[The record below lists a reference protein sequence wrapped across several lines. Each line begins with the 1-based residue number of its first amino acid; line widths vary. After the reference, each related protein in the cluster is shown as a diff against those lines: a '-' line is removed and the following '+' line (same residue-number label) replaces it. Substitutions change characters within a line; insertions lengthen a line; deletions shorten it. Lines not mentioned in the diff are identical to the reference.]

1 MACLT
6 WCATLVK
13 RSRVEGRIEDDFSY
27 HAILQELDIL
37 RRRSRRLILLNTN
50 TTPLSYFQ
58 NVIIAVYSFFIMA
71 GISGSHRLQTSHLYR
86 ELMTDASVGEY
97 WQLNILAEVITLLQ
111 FSFCAGVL
119 CISSA
124 LIAPFGRD
132 DCNIDVLEV
141 VKRHLGLAYLV
152 VDELHALIPEMTM
165 GSEPSDSH
173 IWSDSSLFSEPA
185 SEFRKRFSSNDENI
199 TLSMAPHSSVSSKA
213 NPDEFFQKKR
223 KDSIERLRSYRK
235 MN

>member
-6 WCATLVK
+6 WCTNVIKQA
-13 RSRVEGRIEDDFSY
+13 RVEERIEDDFAY
-27 HAILQELDIL
+27 HAIINDLDLI
-37 RRRSRRLILLNTN
+37 RRRSRRLILLNN
-50 TTPLSYFQ
+50 NPTPLSYFQ

-71 GISGSHRLQTSHLYR
+71 AISGSHRQQTHHLYHK
-86 ELMTDASVGEY
+86 LMEDATEVEY
-97 WQLNILAEVITLLQ
+97 WQLNILAEVIILTQ

-132 DCNIDVLEV
+132 DCNIDVLSI
-141 VKRHLGLAYLV
+141 VKRHLGLAYLI

-165 GSEPSDSH
+165 SNDPSDNV
-173 IWSDSSLFSEPA
+173 WSDSSLFHEEETESIDDKNVA
-185 SEFRKRFSSNDENI
+185 
-199 TLSMAPHSSVSSKA
+199 LSMAPRSNEKPKS
-213 NPDEFFQKKR
+213 NPNDFFNKKD
-223 KDSIERLRSYRK
+223 KHNLERLLSYRK